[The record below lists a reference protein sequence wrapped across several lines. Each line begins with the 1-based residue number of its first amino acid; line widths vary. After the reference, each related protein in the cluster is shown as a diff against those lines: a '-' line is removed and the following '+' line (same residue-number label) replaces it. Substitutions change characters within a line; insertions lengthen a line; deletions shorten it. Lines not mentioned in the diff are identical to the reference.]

1 MNDIQLNFSSNKS
14 ELIVEYNPA
23 GGLGSAPT
31 IFPNNSIS
39 DFYNTCITFSYNS
52 LVVSDLKCK
61 TITQACKRDCFY

>member
-1 MNDIQLNFSSNKS
+1 MTHEWYTSEFQYSNES

-23 GGLGSAPT
+23 GGLGGSTPT
-31 IFPNNSIS
+31 IFPYNSIS

-61 TITQACKRDCFY
+61 TIT